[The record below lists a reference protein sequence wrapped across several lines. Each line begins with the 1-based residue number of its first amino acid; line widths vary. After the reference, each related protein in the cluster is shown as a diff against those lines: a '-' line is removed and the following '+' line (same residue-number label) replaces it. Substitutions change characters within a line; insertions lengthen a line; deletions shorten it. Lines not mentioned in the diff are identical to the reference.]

1 MCSLRSLRSL
11 ALNYS
16 LYIETNLYWI
26 KWLVVLKN
34 VVFCKTYRHFQAY
47 TFPGMFMHI
56 GDLTSSEV
64 VKAITFTEDSEGEV
78 VLAHLN
84 RLIMESNNKLL
95 CMCKCET
102 C

>member
-1 MCSLRSLRSL
+1 MASGFKECGILQNIQ
-11 ALNYS
+11 AFPS
-16 LYIETNLYWI
+16 LYIPRHVYAYWR
-26 KWLVVLKN
+26 
-34 VVFCKTYRHFQAY
+34 F
-47 TFPGMFMHI
+47 
-56 GDLTSSEV
+56 TSSEV
-64 VKAITFTEDSEGEV
+64 VKSITFTEDSEGEI